1 MVPKTK
7 SCVHTNSDNEIWSL
21 IEKGFIGYAYKR
33 ALFAS
38 FHWLINQR
46 AHVFGGNGSGIKQK
60 NSVWK
65 NNNNLEVRIRD
76 N

>member
-7 SCVHTNSDNEIWSL
+7 SCVHTNSSNEIRPL

-33 ALFAS
+33 AFFAS

-46 AHVFGGNGSGIKQK
+46 AHVFGGNGPGI
-60 NSVWK
+60 
-65 NNNNLEVRIRD
+65 
-76 N
+76 